1 MDDRGENT
9 IEAEDQICAVGH
21 DRPAPACFHEGRI
34 IPPVIDGGVIFFWSA
49 MTAALLL
56 LVQLAVMIDE
66 RYFQAFA
73 GF

>member
-9 IEAEDQICAVGH
+9 IEAKNQICAVGH
-21 DRPAPACFHEGRI
+21 DRPAPTCVHEGRI
-34 IPPVIDGGVIFFWSA
+34 ATPVIDGVIFFWSA
-49 MTAALLL
+49 MTAGLLL